1 MTFRPLAVGVAA
13 LLAGCAPAA
22 PPADVSARAVP
33 TAPLAV
39 GYDLPPVAAPDLP
52 PALRTAAAPAAP
64 MDHSAMDHSAMD
76 HSAMDHASMGHTVPV
91 APAAMDR
98 AEPNHDAMHHATMD
112 HDEPDHAAMDHDA
125 MGHAPPGAPA
135 ATAGSGAMHHA
146 APLAQG
152 SQPTALAPAV
162 GAYLALQ
169 AALAGDDLAAS
180 DDAAGALAAAL
191 VQAGVGPE
199 LQAHAVAADAATD
212 LVALRAAFGRLSP
225 PFIALVERV
234 GAPAGMELSA
244 FRCGM
249 ADAPE
254 GGVWL
259 QATGDLAN
267 PYFGAAMR
275 TCGRQTGAVGHDA
288 ASHEEM
294 HGATGGQHD

>member
-1 MTFRPLAVGVAA
+1 MTFRPLAVGIAA
-13 LLAGCAPAA
+13 LLAGCAPSA
-22 PPADVSARAVP
+22 PPSDAPARAVA
-33 TAPLAV
+33 TAPLAI
-39 GYDLPPVAAPDLP
+39 GYDLPPVVAPDLP
-52 PALRTAAAPAAP
+52 PALRTAAAP
-64 MDHSAMDHSAMD
+64 
-76 HSAMDHASMGHTVPV
+76 MDHAAMEHTVSSGSAAMDPTAMGHTMPD
-91 APAAMDR
+91 APAAMD
-98 AEPNHDAMHHATMD
+98 HT
-112 HDEPDHAAMDHDA
+112 AMDHAA
-125 MGHAPPGAPA
+125 MGHAPPDAPA
-135 ATAGSGAMHHA
+135 ATAGAGAMHHA
-146 APLAQG
+146 ALPAQG
-152 SQPTALAPAV
+152 NQPTALAPAIR
-162 GAYLALQ
+162 AYLVLQ
-169 AALAGDDLAAS
+169 SALASDDLAAS
-180 DDAAGALAAAL
+180 DDAAGALAVAL

-212 LVALRAAFGRLSP
+212 LAALRAAFGRLSP

-275 TCGRQTGAVGHDA
+275 TCGRKTGAVGHDA